1 MDLSMKWLNDYVEI
15 DEPIKQ
21 FCYDMT
27 MTGSKVEG
35 YEAEGA
41 KVTNTVVGK
50 ILSKGKHENADALFV
65 CSVDIGKDEPVQ
77 IVTNALKTLKRATL
91 FRLHWT
97 AQVCPKAKSK
107 RARSAELKAMACS
120 ADWTSGS
127 HSSRFS
133 LRRPRGSVR
142 NRGGLQAWRRY
153 PRGTWL

>member
-50 ILSKGKHENADALFV
+50 ILSKGKHENAGAD
-65 CSVDIGKDEPVQ
+65 SNQ
-77 IVTNALKTLKRATL
+77 RQKR
-91 FRLHWT
+91 
-97 AQVCPKAKSK
+97 
-107 RARSAELKAMACS
+107 
-120 ADWTSGS
+120 
-127 HSSRFS
+127 
-133 LRRPRGSVR
+133 
-142 NRGGLQAWRRY
+142 
-153 PRGTWL
+153 